1 MEKRYKYMDILAEI
15 SILYKKKSIRYE
27 IQHLVQIA

>member
-1 MEKRYKYMDILAEI
+1 MEKRYKYMDGYLSRDEQ
-15 SILYKKKSIRYE
+15 YQKSINCD